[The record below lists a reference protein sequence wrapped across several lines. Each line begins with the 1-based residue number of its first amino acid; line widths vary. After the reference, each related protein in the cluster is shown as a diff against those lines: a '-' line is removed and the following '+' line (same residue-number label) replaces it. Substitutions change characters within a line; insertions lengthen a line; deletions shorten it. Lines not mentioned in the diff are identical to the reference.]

1 MSDQNNRAK
10 GGDAPA
16 QGPRPQQR
24 TRRPYH
30 KPGFVTS
37 LAFERGSLACGSNL
51 MNAGPP
57 FGSCALQS

>member
-1 MSDQNNRAK
+1 MQSNDPRK
-10 GGDAPA
+10 GHKANETAPA
-16 QGPRPQQR
+16 PKA
-24 TRRPYH
+24 RRPYS
-30 KPGFVTS
+30 KPAFVTS

>member
-1 MSDQNNRAK
+1 MSDENTQRKGAK
-10 GGDAPA
+10 AAEKAP
-16 QGPRPQQR
+16 GPRSA
-24 TRRPYH
+24 RRPYA

-37 LAFERGSLACGSNL
+37 LAFERGSLSCGSNL

>member
-1 MSDQNNRAK
+1 MSTKNTRADRAQPTAE
-10 GGDAPA
+10 GGPAPKA
-16 QGPRPQQR
+16 K
-24 TRRPYH
+24 RPYE

-51 MNAGPP
+51 MNAAPP